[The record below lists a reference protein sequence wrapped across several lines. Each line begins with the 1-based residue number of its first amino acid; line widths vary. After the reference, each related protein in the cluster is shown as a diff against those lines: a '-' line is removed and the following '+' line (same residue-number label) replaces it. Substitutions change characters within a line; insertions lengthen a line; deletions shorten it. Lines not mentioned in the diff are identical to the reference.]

1 MKQKTRI
8 NDAGIIAGLWPTLK
22 AVPTIARWAEV
33 QIRYPFS
40 KNVMTRIMC
49 CTLSCTQRQ
58 KEVDGSVIGYGK
70 NSRILCVKVF
80 NEIHSARLR
89 VLFPPPPSFLPSL
102 SQFLFVSFARMFYT
116 AVFCNAAVADSKYP
130 RLFGVSQRRNA
141 RMRLLIRHVCLYFHS
156 CVRPHVTYNTKTDES
171 LSKSVNIFQISLKSG
186 NNANTLREYLREFMC
201 ASRK

>member
-89 VLFPPPPSFLPSL
+89 VLFPPPLPSFLPCHSFCL
-102 SQFLFVSFARMFYT
+102 FLLLVCFIQQFSATLPSRIQST
-116 AVFCNAAVADSKYP
+116 
-130 RLFGVSQRRNA
+130 R
-141 RMRLLIRHVCLYFHS
+141 VCLAY
-156 CVRPHVTYNTKTDES
+156 RNEEMPE
-171 LSKSVNIFQISLKSG
+171 
-186 NNANTLREYLREFMC
+186 C
-201 ASRK
+201 AY